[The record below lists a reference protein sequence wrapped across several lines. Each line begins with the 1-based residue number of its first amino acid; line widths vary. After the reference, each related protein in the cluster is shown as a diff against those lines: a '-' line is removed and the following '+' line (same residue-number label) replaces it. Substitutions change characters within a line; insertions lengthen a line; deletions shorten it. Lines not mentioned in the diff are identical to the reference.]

1 MAELITVARP
11 YAEAVFRLA
20 KETGRLGQW
29 SQTLAALATVA
40 RNETATAVVA
50 DPKYSTTQLQQLLV
64 GLLGGNVG
72 PEVENFIA
80 VVLENRR
87 FTALPDVADLFE
99 SLKAAEEGEVKAE
112 IASAFPLNDAQ
123 IAQLKALLADELKRK
138 VETEVTVD
146 PDLIGGVTV
155 TVGDL
160 VIDASVRGKLTALA
174 TSLKS

>member
-20 KETGRLGQW
+20 KQEGKLEQW
-29 SQTLAALATVA
+29 SEVLANLAAIA
-40 RNETATAVVA
+40 RDETALAVVA
-50 DPKYSTTQLQQLLV
+50 DPKYSAAQLQQLLV

-72 PEVENFIA
+72 AQVENFIA

-87 FTALPDVADLFE
+87 FAALPDVAELFE
-99 SLKAAEEGEVKAE
+99 SLKVAEEGEVKAV

-123 IAQLKALLADELKRK
+123 VAQLQSLLASELKRK
-138 VETEVTVD
+138 VEAEVQVD
-146 PDLIGGVTV
+146 TDLIGGVTV